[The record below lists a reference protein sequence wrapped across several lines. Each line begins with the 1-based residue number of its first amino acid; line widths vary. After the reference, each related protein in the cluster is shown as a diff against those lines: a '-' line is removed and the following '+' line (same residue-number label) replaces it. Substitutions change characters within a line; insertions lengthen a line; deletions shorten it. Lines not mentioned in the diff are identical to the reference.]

1 MKIQQISRFRLGE
14 QGRGDGYQI
23 SGASEN
29 VTSSIEAGFT
39 GMYTT
44 VTVSEDV
51 ERMLPYVLD
60 CGYDIN
66 EKYFYITQIYSR
78 RDAKGR
84 PTPYVH
90 GIVLDE
96 EQTARYF
103 RQPSSFFRFG
113 SENFMDNC
121 NPFQQGKEILPELE
135 ELKLKGQER
144 LSVEGVR
151 SKYKL
156 SEEAYEDLLRHMY
169 EAVLSEGT
177 VNLSLGWNGDL
188 ASFEEV
194 IKDMMFLAF
203 SSMPMVFRKK
213 ITFSNYQVPGLST
226 RMFTVVPEK
235 FCQKSQGAWF
245 DLVNKTSS
253 QLQADVDG
261 SRFRTQY
268 ISYIAAAT
276 EEEAARFLAYT
287 DAYLDQLFKHPE
299 MKLVTAIGNA
309 LIPAFYSYSDKIR
322 EVYFKADNAGKIL
335 NALMHVKPDLQEPVE
350 EILGV
355 LLNRAVEMKARIND
369 VQFKNLQKYYLETDA
384 EEYCK
389 AFVAALSTRNEV
401 TVKKLFMESLKEKS
415 SLKTDNF
422 IAGLLE
428 ALPDA
433 GDILSEDVVSA
444 IADRYPTTESEE
456 LQDFYLDHINS
467 LYSQDMSEEEAGK
480 LIKKAI
486 EFVKKNRDMPSYDRA
501 AMYMERQIGQ
511 LVKYKLAIPETV
523 LRQLLQIC
531 TGYANT
537 YEIGDAV
544 LDYFMKVY
552 MGEKPEKAA
561 GYYESLLKNDQEVV
575 DRVNALLKEEQ
586 SSIQDYYYT
595 ERYFPKNEKRIRKA
609 ADFKQEFEK
618 IYGYPVYERS
628 FCALTGLF
636 IERLKTDMAKN
647 NTEDGASSDKKA
659 GAGKKR
665 NPDGG
670 SGLHISAI
678 AACGK
683 VQKAQKELDE
693 FLEFVKEPDQEAK
706 VRQEALE
713 VIREAFWTLVDIDTI
728 SDTIYKDKLPELMCS
743 NNKCRE
749 VSSYWEAMHEFADAL
764 KQEDYYIP
772 SWELIVTLTTDK
784 CIRSGEKR
792 RNRIHKV
799 LKESRVPDEQ
809 MSFNV
814 LLMKYYD
821 FEKEKL
827 LQTDF
832 LKELTDEQIE
842 EYKAEDVYMMEI
854 HKNLKAELGKYLKKS
869 AKKKSKKGKKDK
881 KFFFLAGG
889 IAAAV
894 LVIAIAAAVLIFLNK
909 QKNDSEADHK
919 TEQSQEIDRKTGSG
933 DTTDKDD
940 IKKNGSDEDKKLDGT
955 EAGEENQTGNEG
967 SK

>member
-44 VTVSEDV
+44 VTISEDV
-51 ERMLPYVLD
+51 ERLLPYVLD

-96 EQTARYF
+96 EQTDRYF
-103 RQPSSFFRFG
+103 RQPSSFFRFS
-113 SENFMDNC
+113 SENFIDNC
-121 NPFQQGKEILPELE
+121 NPFQQGKEQLPELE
-135 ELKLKGQER
+135 KLQLNGLER
-144 LSVEGVR
+144 LSVEGVK

-177 VNLSLGWNGDL
+177 VSLSLGWNGEL

-203 SSMPMVFRKK
+203 SSMPMVIRKK
-213 ITFSNYQVPGLST
+213 ITFSNYQIPGLST
-226 RMFTVVPEK
+226 RMFTVVPER
-235 FCQKSQGAWF
+235 FCQKCQGAWF
-245 DLVNKTSS
+245 DLVDKTSS
-253 QLQADVDG
+253 QLQADLDG
-261 SRFRTQY
+261 SRFKTQY
-268 ISYIAAAT
+268 VSYLAAGT
-276 EEEAARFLAYT
+276 EGETGKLLAYT
-287 DAYLDQLFKHPE
+287 DTYLNQLFKHPE
-299 MKLVTAIGNA
+299 MKLVTVIGNA

-335 NALMHVKPDLQEPVE
+335 NALVHLKPDFQEPLE

-355 LLNRAVEMKARIND
+355 LLSKAVEMKAKIND

-389 AFVAALSTRNEV
+389 AFVTALSTRNDV

-428 ALPDA
+428 ALPDS
-433 GDILSEDVVSA
+433 GEILTEDVVSA
-444 IADRYPTTESEE
+444 IADRYPTTESEA

-467 LYSQDMSEEEAGK
+467 LYSQDMSDEEAGK

-486 EFVKKNRDMPSYDRA
+486 EFVKINRDLPSYDRA
-501 AMYMERQIGQ
+501 VMYMERQIGQ
-511 LVKYKLAIPETV
+511 LVKYKLAIPDIV
-523 LRQLLQIC
+523 LQQLLQIC
-531 TGYANT
+531 KGYTNT
-537 YEIGDAV
+537 YEIGDTI

-552 MGEKPEKAA
+552 MGGEPEKAA
-561 GYYESLLKNDQEVV
+561 GYYESLLKNNREAVG
-575 DRVNALLKEEQ
+575 RVNDLLMKEK
-586 SSIQDYYYT
+586 SSIQDYYYA
-595 ERYFPKNEKRIRKA
+595 ERYFPKNAKKIRRT
-609 ADFKQEFEK
+609 ADFKQELEK
-618 IYGYPVYERS
+618 IYEYPVYEKS
-628 FCALTGLF
+628 FGVLAGHF
-636 IERLKTDMAKN
+636 IQHLKTDMVKKN
-647 NTEDGASSDKKA
+647 TDEKVFSDKKTA
-659 GAGKKR
+659 TGKKR
-665 NPDGG
+665 NSDGE
-670 SGLHISAI
+670 SGLCLSALS
-678 AACGK
+678 ACGK
-683 VQKAQKELDE
+683 VQKAQQELDE
-693 FLEFVKEPDQEAK
+693 FLKFIREPDRAVK
-706 VRQEALE
+706 TRQETLDE
-713 VIREAFWTLVDIDTI
+713 IREAFWILVDIDTI
-728 SDTIYKDKLPELMCS
+728 TDNIYTNNLSELMCD
-743 NNKCRE
+743 NKKCRA
-749 VSSYWEAMHEFADAL
+749 VSSYWEAMHEFSDAMN
-764 KQEDYYIP
+764 QEEYYIP
-772 SWELIVTLTTDK
+772 SWEIIATLTTDE
-784 CIRSGEKR
+784 CVQSGEKR
-792 RNRIHKV
+792 RRRINQV
-799 LKESRVPDEQ
+799 LNQTRILDRE

-842 EYKAEDVYMMEI
+842 EYEFGDTYMTEI
-854 HKNLKAELGKYLKKS
+854 HPNLKAELGKYLKKS
-869 AKKKSKKGKKDK
+869 VKKKNKKSKRGK
-881 KFFFLAGG
+881 KFFLIAGG
-889 IAAAV
+889 AAAVV
-894 LVIAIAAAVLIFLNK
+894 LVIAIAAGLIVFLNK
-909 QKNDSEADHK
+909 QKNDSEDEKK
-919 TEQSQEIDRKTGSG
+919 TEQSQEIEHKADINE
-933 DTTDKDD
+933 TTEEDKD
-940 IKKNGSDEDKKLDGT
+940 
-955 EAGEENQTGNEG
+955 
-967 SK
+967 